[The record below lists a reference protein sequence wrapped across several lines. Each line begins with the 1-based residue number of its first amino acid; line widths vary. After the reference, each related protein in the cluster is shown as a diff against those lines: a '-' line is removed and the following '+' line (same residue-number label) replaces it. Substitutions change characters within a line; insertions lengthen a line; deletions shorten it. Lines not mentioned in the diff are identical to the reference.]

1 MYSLGSIFY
10 NLCLLQIE
18 NLKLVVR
25 GLNPYSVSY
34 IQVWK
39 EIVATL
45 MFKDQINKNPQVYI
59 QMIYY
64 SVLTCIFHGGAWTQ
78 LLLIHACLD
87 MGGYY

>member
-45 MFKDQINKNPQVYI
+45 MFKDQINKNP
-59 QMIYY
+59 
-64 SVLTCIFHGGAWTQ
+64 
-78 LLLIHACLD
+78 
-87 MGGYY
+87 